1 MTTYTPAQ
9 ARDVAIMLDRLKP
22 RCSLDIEAHTVIRSL
37 ATLVEAEALKSQQQA
52 INAAVMAE
60 RYACVDIANEW
71 AVKYSQTGIASCTA
85 GAAILRARTQPAP
98 TSAQMEE

>member
-1 MTTYTPAQ
+1 MLPAEKLNQ
-9 ARDVAIMLDRLKP
+9 MWRDAVNTGDPTAGNAHIRFARA
-22 RCSLDIEAHTVIRSL
+22 IEAQ
-37 ATLVEAEALKSQQQA
+37 ALKSQQQA

-98 TSAQMEE
+98 TTTEGGKE